1 MTASCR
7 ELIKS
12 IVIVITILFFVAKK
26 EIHINQYCGQEAKLP
41 QDLQIEDDRNMTMQE
56 AKQTMRYMES
66 VFDVVRLLEADTLR
80 EIHYGDYTSKEPKAP
95 CQCYDFWEKSSP
107 CENCVSIRAL
117 EEKSRK
123 VKMEFIDSVL
133 YKVIAK
139 YMEIDGREYVMEMI
153 NCLDDELI
161 LDPQGKNRLL
171 KKISGY
177 QEALYTDA
185 LTGASNRHFYENMI
199 KNMKTPAGVAMIDLD
214 DFKLYNDTLGHK
226 VGDLVLRTVAEVTRS
241 CIRKTDILI
250 RYGGDEFILILPDV
264 EPEIFTQ
271 KLKSIRRKV
280 QEAKVPGY
288 PGLKMSVSIG
298 GVMSEGDTVE
308 EAISR
313 ADHFMYMAKNKKN
326 MVVTEENSTGGKLE
340 GRKEKFFEDLQ
351 PKILIIDDSEMNRAI
366 LREVLGEEFAVL
378 EAANGEEGLEYLEEH
393 EEDISLVLLDIIM
406 PVMDGFEVLR
416 VMSEKNFLDN
426 IPVIMI
432 SSEESETYVKK
443 AYEMGAMD
451 YINRPFDAQVVYRRV
466 FNTIKLYAKQ
476 RRLIALV
483 TDQIK
488 SELKK

>member
-1 MTASCR
+1 MKFNAVLTKEQAKEMFAYLEDIFTEVKVLDIEAVRRLEKDKNSISLKAFR
-7 ELIKS
+7 ERCQKKRLEYVESRVYQRIARYVEIEGEPYVVEMLNVLGDAADS
-12 IVIVITILFFVAKK
+12 EANAREALVAK
-26 EIHINQYCGQEAKLP
+26 
-41 QDLQIEDDRNMTMQE
+41 
-56 AKQTMRYMES
+56 
-66 VFDVVRLLEADTLR
+66 VRG
-80 EIHYGDYTSKEPKAP
+80 Y
-95 CQCYDFWEKSSP
+95 
-107 CENCVSIRAL
+107 N
-117 EEKSRK
+117 EE
-123 VKMEFIDSVL
+123 L
-133 YKVIAK
+133 Y
-139 YMEIDGREYVMEMI
+139 
-153 NCLDDELI
+153 L
-161 LDPQGKNRLL
+161 
-171 KKISGY
+171 
-177 QEALYTDA
+177 DA
-185 LTGASNRHFYENMI
+185 LTGAYNRRYYEDRI
-199 KNMKTPAGVAMIDLD
+199 RKVKSHAGVAMIDLD

-226 VGDLVLRTVAEVTRS
+226 VGDLVLRAVAEVIRS

-340 GRKEKFFEDLQ
+340 GRKEKFFEDLR

>member
-1 MTASCR
+1 
-7 ELIKS
+7 
-12 IVIVITILFFVAKK
+12 
-26 EIHINQYCGQEAKLP
+26 
-41 QDLQIEDDRNMTMQE
+41 
-56 AKQTMRYMES
+56 
-66 VFDVVRLLEADTLR
+66 
-80 EIHYGDYTSKEPKAP
+80 
-95 CQCYDFWEKSSP
+95 
-107 CENCVSIRAL
+107 
-117 EEKSRK
+117 
-123 VKMEFIDSVL
+123 
-133 YKVIAK
+133 
-139 YMEIDGREYVMEMI
+139 
-153 NCLDDELI
+153 
-161 LDPQGKNRLL
+161 
-171 KKISGY
+171 
-177 QEALYTDA
+177 
-185 LTGASNRHFYENMI
+185 
-199 KNMKTPAGVAMIDLD
+199 MIDLD

-226 VGDLVLRTVAEVTRS
+226 VGDLVLRTVAEVIRS

-250 RYGGDEFILILPDV
+250 RYGGDEFILIMADV
-264 EPEIFTQ
+264 EPEIFTR
-271 KLKSIRRKV
+271 KLKSISRKV

-288 PGLKMSVSIG
+288 PRLKMSVSIG
-298 GVMSEGDTVE
+298 GVMSEGDTIE

-340 GRKEKFFEDLQ
+340 GSKEKFFEDLR

>member
-1 MTASCR
+1 MKFNAVLTKEQAKEMFAYLEDIFTEVKVLDIEAVRRLEKDKNSISLKAFR
-7 ELIKS
+7 ERCQKKRLEYVESRVYQRIARYVEIEGEPYVVEMLNVLGDAADS
-12 IVIVITILFFVAKK
+12 EANAREALVAK
-26 EIHINQYCGQEAKLP
+26 
-41 QDLQIEDDRNMTMQE
+41 
-56 AKQTMRYMES
+56 
-66 VFDVVRLLEADTLR
+66 VRG
-80 EIHYGDYTSKEPKAP
+80 Y
-95 CQCYDFWEKSSP
+95 
-107 CENCVSIRAL
+107 N
-117 EEKSRK
+117 EE
-123 VKMEFIDSVL
+123 L
-133 YKVIAK
+133 Y
-139 YMEIDGREYVMEMI
+139 
-153 NCLDDELI
+153 L
-161 LDPQGKNRLL
+161 
-171 KKISGY
+171 
-177 QEALYTDA
+177 DA
-185 LTGASNRHFYENMI
+185 LTGAYNRRYYEDRI
-199 KNMKTPAGVAMIDLD
+199 RKVKSHAGVAMIDLD

-226 VGDLVLRTVAEVTRS
+226 VGDLVLRTVAEVIRS

-250 RYGGDEFILILPDV
+250 RYGGDEFILIMADV
-264 EPEIFTQ
+264 EPEIFTR
-271 KLKSIRRKV
+271 KLKSISRKV

-288 PGLKMSVSIG
+288 PRLKMSVSIG
-298 GVMSEGDTVE
+298 GVMSEGDTIE

-340 GRKEKFFEDLQ
+340 GRKEKFFEDLR

>member
-1 MTASCR
+1 
-7 ELIKS
+7 
-12 IVIVITILFFVAKK
+12 
-26 EIHINQYCGQEAKLP
+26 
-41 QDLQIEDDRNMTMQE
+41 
-56 AKQTMRYMES
+56 
-66 VFDVVRLLEADTLR
+66 
-80 EIHYGDYTSKEPKAP
+80 
-95 CQCYDFWEKSSP
+95 
-107 CENCVSIRAL
+107 
-117 EEKSRK
+117 
-123 VKMEFIDSVL
+123 
-133 YKVIAK
+133 
-139 YMEIDGREYVMEMI
+139 
-153 NCLDDELI
+153 
-161 LDPQGKNRLL
+161 
-171 KKISGY
+171 
-177 QEALYTDA
+177 
-185 LTGASNRHFYENMI
+185 
-199 KNMKTPAGVAMIDLD
+199 MIDLD

-226 VGDLVLRTVAEVTRS
+226 VGDLVLRAVAEVTRS

-340 GRKEKFFEDLQ
+340 GRKEKFIEDLR

-406 PVMDGFEVLR
+406 PVLDGFEVLR

>member
-1 MTASCR
+1 
-7 ELIKS
+7 
-12 IVIVITILFFVAKK
+12 
-26 EIHINQYCGQEAKLP
+26 
-41 QDLQIEDDRNMTMQE
+41 
-56 AKQTMRYMES
+56 
-66 VFDVVRLLEADTLR
+66 
-80 EIHYGDYTSKEPKAP
+80 
-95 CQCYDFWEKSSP
+95 
-107 CENCVSIRAL
+107 
-117 EEKSRK
+117 
-123 VKMEFIDSVL
+123 
-133 YKVIAK
+133 
-139 YMEIDGREYVMEMI
+139 
-153 NCLDDELI
+153 
-161 LDPQGKNRLL
+161 
-171 KKISGY
+171 
-177 QEALYTDA
+177 
-185 LTGASNRHFYENMI
+185 
-199 KNMKTPAGVAMIDLD
+199 MIDLD

-226 VGDLVLRTVAEVTRS
+226 VGDLVLRAVAEVIRS

-326 MVVTEENSTGGKLE
+326 MVVTEENSIGGKLE
-340 GRKEKFFEDLQ
+340 GRKEKFFEDLR

>member
-1 MTASCR
+1 
-7 ELIKS
+7 
-12 IVIVITILFFVAKK
+12 
-26 EIHINQYCGQEAKLP
+26 
-41 QDLQIEDDRNMTMQE
+41 
-56 AKQTMRYMES
+56 
-66 VFDVVRLLEADTLR
+66 
-80 EIHYGDYTSKEPKAP
+80 
-95 CQCYDFWEKSSP
+95 
-107 CENCVSIRAL
+107 
-117 EEKSRK
+117 
-123 VKMEFIDSVL
+123 
-133 YKVIAK
+133 
-139 YMEIDGREYVMEMI
+139 
-153 NCLDDELI
+153 
-161 LDPQGKNRLL
+161 
-171 KKISGY
+171 
-177 QEALYTDA
+177 
-185 LTGASNRHFYENMI
+185 
-199 KNMKTPAGVAMIDLD
+199 MIDLD

-226 VGDLVLRTVAEVTRS
+226 VGDLVLRTVAEVIRS

-250 RYGGDEFILILPDV
+250 RYGGDEFILIMVDV
-264 EPEIFTQ
+264 EPEIFTR
-271 KLKSIRRKV
+271 KLKSISRKV

-288 PGLKMSVSIG
+288 PRLKMSVSIG
-298 GVMSEGDTVE
+298 GVMSEGDTIE

-340 GRKEKFFEDLQ
+340 GRKEKFFEDLR

-378 EAANGEEGLEYLEEH
+378 EAANGEEGLEYLGEH

>member
-1 MTASCR
+1 MKFNAVLTKEQAKEMFAYLEDIFTEVKVLDIEAVRRLEKDKNSISLKAFR
-7 ELIKS
+7 ERCQKKRLEYVESRVYQRIARYVEIEGEPYVVEMLNVLGDAADS
-12 IVIVITILFFVAKK
+12 EANAREALVAK
-26 EIHINQYCGQEAKLP
+26 
-41 QDLQIEDDRNMTMQE
+41 
-56 AKQTMRYMES
+56 
-66 VFDVVRLLEADTLR
+66 VRG
-80 EIHYGDYTSKEPKAP
+80 Y
-95 CQCYDFWEKSSP
+95 
-107 CENCVSIRAL
+107 N
-117 EEKSRK
+117 EE
-123 VKMEFIDSVL
+123 L
-133 YKVIAK
+133 Y
-139 YMEIDGREYVMEMI
+139 
-153 NCLDDELI
+153 L
-161 LDPQGKNRLL
+161 
-171 KKISGY
+171 
-177 QEALYTDA
+177 DA
-185 LTGASNRHFYENMI
+185 LTGAYNRRYYEDRI
-199 KNMKTPAGVAMIDLD
+199 RKVKSHAGVAMIDLD

-226 VGDLVLRTVAEVTRS
+226 VGDLVLRTVAEVIRS

-250 RYGGDEFILILPDV
+250 RYGGDEFILIMADV
-264 EPEIFTQ
+264 EPEIFTR
-271 KLKSIRRKV
+271 KLKSISRKV
-280 QEAKVPGY
+280 QEAKVSGY
-288 PGLKMSVSIG
+288 PRLKMSVSIG
-298 GVMSEGDTVE
+298 GVMSEGDTIE

-340 GRKEKFFEDLQ
+340 GRKEKFFEDLR
-351 PKILIIDDSEMNRAI
+351 PKILLIDDSEMNRAI

>member
-1 MTASCR
+1 MKFNAVLTKEQAKEMFAYLEDIFTEVKVLDIEAVRRLEKDKNSISLKAFR
-7 ELIKS
+7 ERCQKKRLEYVESRVYQRIARYVEIEGEPYVVEMLNVLGDAADS
-12 IVIVITILFFVAKK
+12 EANAREALVAK
-26 EIHINQYCGQEAKLP
+26 
-41 QDLQIEDDRNMTMQE
+41 
-56 AKQTMRYMES
+56 
-66 VFDVVRLLEADTLR
+66 VRG
-80 EIHYGDYTSKEPKAP
+80 Y
-95 CQCYDFWEKSSP
+95 
-107 CENCVSIRAL
+107 N
-117 EEKSRK
+117 EE
-123 VKMEFIDSVL
+123 L
-133 YKVIAK
+133 Y
-139 YMEIDGREYVMEMI
+139 
-153 NCLDDELI
+153 L
-161 LDPQGKNRLL
+161 
-171 KKISGY
+171 
-177 QEALYTDA
+177 DA
-185 LTGASNRHFYENMI
+185 LTGAYNRRYYEDRI
-199 KNMKTPAGVAMIDLD
+199 RKVKSHAGVAMIDLD

-226 VGDLVLRTVAEVTRS
+226 VGDLVLRTVAEVIRS

-250 RYGGDEFILILPDV
+250 RYGGDEFILIMADV
-264 EPEIFTQ
+264 ELEIFTR
-271 KLKSIRRKV
+271 KLKSISRKV

-288 PGLKMSVSIG
+288 PRLKMSVSIG
-298 GVMSEGDTVE
+298 GVMSEGDTIE

-340 GRKEKFFEDLQ
+340 GRKEKFFEDLR

>member
-1 MTASCR
+1 MKFNAVLTKEQAKEMFAYLEDIFTEVKVLDIEAVRRLEKDKNSISLKAFR
-7 ELIKS
+7 ERCQKKRLEYVESRVYQRIARYVEIEGEPYVVEMLNVLGDAADS
-12 IVIVITILFFVAKK
+12 EANAREALVAK
-26 EIHINQYCGQEAKLP
+26 
-41 QDLQIEDDRNMTMQE
+41 
-56 AKQTMRYMES
+56 
-66 VFDVVRLLEADTLR
+66 VRG
-80 EIHYGDYTSKEPKAP
+80 Y
-95 CQCYDFWEKSSP
+95 
-107 CENCVSIRAL
+107 N
-117 EEKSRK
+117 EE
-123 VKMEFIDSVL
+123 L
-133 YKVIAK
+133 Y
-139 YMEIDGREYVMEMI
+139 
-153 NCLDDELI
+153 L
-161 LDPQGKNRLL
+161 
-171 KKISGY
+171 
-177 QEALYTDA
+177 DA
-185 LTGASNRHFYENMI
+185 LTGAYNRRYYEDRI
-199 KNMKTPAGVAMIDLD
+199 RKVKSHAGVAMIDLD

-226 VGDLVLRTVAEVTRS
+226 VGDLVLRTVAEVIRS

-250 RYGGDEFILILPDV
+250 RYGGDEFILIMADV
-264 EPEIFTQ
+264 EPEIFTR
-271 KLKSIRRKV
+271 KLKSISRKV
-280 QEAKVPGY
+280 QEAKVSGY
-288 PGLKMSVSIG
+288 PRLKMSVSIG
-298 GVMSEGDTVE
+298 GVMSEGDTIE

-340 GRKEKFFEDLQ
+340 GRKEKFFEDLR

>member
-1 MTASCR
+1 M
-7 ELIKS
+7 
-12 IVIVITILFFVAKK
+12 
-26 EIHINQYCGQEAKLP
+26 
-41 QDLQIEDDRNMTMQE
+41 
-56 AKQTMRYMES
+56 
-66 VFDVVRLLEADTLR
+66 
-80 EIHYGDYTSKEPKAP
+80 
-95 CQCYDFWEKSSP
+95 
-107 CENCVSIRAL
+107 
-117 EEKSRK
+117 
-123 VKMEFIDSVL
+123 
-133 YKVIAK
+133 
-139 YMEIDGREYVMEMI
+139 
-153 NCLDDELI
+153 
-161 LDPQGKNRLL
+161 
-171 KKISGY
+171 
-177 QEALYTDA
+177 
-185 LTGASNRHFYENMI
+185 
-199 KNMKTPAGVAMIDLD
+199 
-214 DFKLYNDTLGHK
+214 
-226 VGDLVLRTVAEVTRS
+226 
-241 CIRKTDILI
+241 
-250 RYGGDEFILILPDV
+250 
-264 EPEIFTQ
+264 
-271 KLKSIRRKV
+271 
-280 QEAKVPGY
+280 PGY
-288 PGLKMSVSIG
+288 PRLKMSVSIG
-298 GVMSEGDTVE
+298 GVMSEGDTIE

-326 MVVTEENSTGGKLE
+326 MVVTAENSTGGKLE
-340 GRKEKFFEDLQ
+340 GRKEKFFEDLR